1 MNRDMENPAAL
12 RPAQPWPG
20 QPAAHLLDLRLH
32 QRSVEA
38 SANAMVITS
47 ATEPDYPIVYVNP
60 AFERITGYSAAEA
73 LGRNCKFLQGG
84 DSGQEG
90 LEEIRRALRERRAG
104 NAVLRNYRKDGTPF
118 WNHLYI
124 APVTAADGEV
134 SHFVASQYDVTETRN
149 YQEAL
154 RHLATH
160 DTLTGLPNRAL
171 LHDRLQRAMAAAQR
185 HRSQIWVVFLDLD
198 RFKFFN
204 DSLGHKAGDAFLKAV
219 AERLQNV
226 LRQTDTVARL
236 GSDEF
241 VLILCEQPGTRLNFV
256 LLDRIS
262 HAVGQSMLFGQ
273 KEFFLNCSM
282 GVAAYPADG
291 VDADVLI
298 ERADMAM
305 FQAKE
310 HGRNNYQFYTADMN
324 ARVLER
330 LRIDNALRTALER
343 EEFLL
348 HYQPQLDLASGR
360 VVGMEAL
367 LRWRH
372 PDMGLVYPDRFIT
385 VAEETGLI
393 VPIGA
398 WVLRMACAQIRALH
412 DAGFA
417 HMRVAVNLSA
427 RQFGHSELVGTI
439 EQALAEAGVAPCFL
453 EIELTESLIM
463 KDVDQAI
470 CILKALKGLGVT
482 LSIDDFGTGYSSL
495 AYLKRFPIDVLKI
508 DRSFVADITSDPD
521 DAAIVSSIIS
531 LAHNLRLKVI
541 AEGVETREQLDYL
554 RRDGCDQVQGY
565 YFSKP
570 VRYEEMVALMM
581 SGRGL

>member
-1 MNRDMENPAAL
+1 MKTEVHQPGVPLADSSAAT
-12 RPAQPWPG
+12 
-20 QPAAHLLDLRLH
+20 LLELRLH

-38 SANAMVITS
+38 SANAMIITS
-47 ATEPDYPIVYVNP
+47 ATAPEFAIEYVNP
-60 AFERITGYSAAEA
+60 AFERITGFSAAEA
-73 LGRNCKFLQGG
+73 VGHSCKFLQAG
-84 DSGQEG
+84 DDEQEG
-90 LEEIRRALRERRAG
+90 LAEIRSALREQRAA

-124 APVTAADGEV
+124 APVSDVQGTV
-134 SHFVASQYDVTETRN
+134 THFVVSQYDVTETRDA
-149 YQEAL
+149 QEAL

-160 DTLTGLPNRAL
+160 DPLTGLPNRAL
-171 LHDRLQRAMAAAQR
+171 LHDRLQRMMAAAQR
-185 HRSQIWVVFLDLD
+185 HNSQIWVVFLDLD

-204 DSLGHKAGDAFLKAV
+204 DSLGHKAGDAFLKTV
-219 AERLQNV
+219 AERLQQT

-236 GSDEF
+236 GGDEF
-241 VLILCEQPGTRLNFV
+241 ILLLSEQPGTRLNFV
-256 LLDRIS
+256 LLDRIA
-262 HAVGQSMLFGQ
+262 HAVSQGILFDQ

-291 VDADVLI
+291 VDANALI
-298 ERADMAM
+298 ERADLAM

-310 HGRNNYQFYTADMN
+310 RGRGNYQFYTADMN
-324 ARVLER
+324 DRALER

-343 EEFLL
+343 GELLL
-348 HYQPQLDLASGR
+348 HYQPQLDLSSGR

-372 PDMGLVYPDRFIT
+372 PDMGMVLPDRFIA

-393 VPIGA
+393 VPIGD
-398 WVLRMACAQIRALH
+398 WVLRTACRRVRALH
-412 DAGFA
+412 DAGFEQ
-417 HMRVAVNLSA
+417 MRVAVNLSA
-427 RQFGHSELVGTI
+427 RQFGHSELLASI
-439 EQALAEAGVAPCFL
+439 EAALAEAGIAPRFL

-470 CILKALKGLGVT
+470 HILNDLKRLGVT

-495 AYLKRFPIDVLKI
+495 AYLKRFPLDILKI
-508 DRSFVADITSDPD
+508 DRSFVADVSADPD
-521 DAAIVSSIIS
+521 DAAIVASIIS

-541 AEGVETREQLDYL
+541 AEGVETGEQLAYL
-554 RRDGCDQVQGY
+554 RRQGCDQMQGY
-565 YFSKP
+565 YFSRP
-570 VRYEEMVALMM
+570 VEFDAVLALMM

>member
-1 MNRDMENPAAL
+1 MKTEVHQPGVPLADSSAAT
-12 RPAQPWPG
+12 
-20 QPAAHLLDLRLH
+20 LLELRLH

-38 SANAMVITS
+38 SANAMIITS
-47 ATEPDYPIVYVNP
+47 ATAPEFAIEYVNP
-60 AFERITGYSAAEA
+60 AFERITGFSAAEA
-73 LGRNCKFLQGG
+73 VGHSCKFLQAG
-84 DSGQEG
+84 DDEQEG
-90 LEEIRRALRERRAG
+90 LAEIRSALREQRAA

-124 APVTAADGEV
+124 APVSDVQGTV
-134 SHFVASQYDVTETRN
+134 THFVVSQYDVTETRDA
-149 YQEAL
+149 QEAL

-160 DTLTGLPNRAL
+160 DPLTGLPNRAL
-171 LHDRLQRAMAAAQR
+171 LHDRLQRMMAAAQR
-185 HRSQIWVVFLDLD
+185 HNSQIWVVLLDLD

-204 DSLGHKAGDAFLKAV
+204 DSLGHKAGDAFLKIV
-219 AERLQNV
+219 AERLQHV

-236 GSDEF
+236 GGDEF
-241 VLILCEQPGTRLNFV
+241 ILLLSEQPGTRLNFV
-256 LLDRIS
+256 LLDRIA
-262 HAVGQSMLFGQ
+262 HAVGQGILFEQ

-291 VDADVLI
+291 VDANALI
-298 ERADMAM
+298 ERADLAM

-310 HGRNNYQFYTADMN
+310 RGRGNYQFYTADMN
-324 ARVLER
+324 DRALER

-343 EEFLL
+343 GELLL
-348 HYQPQLDLASGR
+348 HYQPQLDLSSGR

-372 PDMGLVYPDRFIT
+372 PDMGMVLPDRFIA

-393 VPIGA
+393 VPIGD
-398 WVLRMACAQIRALH
+398 WVLRTACRRVRALH
-412 DAGFA
+412 DAGFEQ
-417 HMRVAVNLSA
+417 MRVAVNLSA
-427 RQFGHSELVGTI
+427 RQFGHSELLASI
-439 EQALAEAGVAPCFL
+439 EAALAGAGIAPRFL

-470 CILKALKGLGVT
+470 HILNDLKRLGVT

-495 AYLKRFPIDVLKI
+495 AYLKRFPLDILKI
-508 DRSFVADITSDPD
+508 DRSFVADVSADPD
-521 DAAIVSSIIS
+521 DAAIVASIIS

-541 AEGVETREQLDYL
+541 AEGVETGEQLAYL
-554 RRDGCDQVQGY
+554 RRQGCDQMQGY
-565 YFSKP
+565 YFSRP
-570 VRYEEMVALMM
+570 VEFDAVLALMM

>member
-1 MNRDMENPAAL
+1 MKTEAHQPGVPLADSSAAT
-12 RPAQPWPG
+12 
-20 QPAAHLLDLRLH
+20 LLELRLH

-38 SANAMVITS
+38 SANAMIITS
-47 ATEPDYPIVYVNP
+47 ATAPEFAIEYVNP
-60 AFERITGYSAAEA
+60 AFERITGFSAAEA
-73 LGRNCKFLQGG
+73 VGHGCKFLQVG
-84 DSGQEG
+84 DDEQEG
-90 LEEIRRALRERRAG
+90 LAEIRSALRDQRAA

-124 APVTAADGEV
+124 APVSDVQGTV
-134 SHFVASQYDVTETRN
+134 THFVVSQYDVTETRDA
-149 YQEAL
+149 QEAL

-160 DTLTGLPNRAL
+160 DPLTGLPNRTL
-171 LHDRLQRAMAAAQR
+171 LHDRLQRMMAAAQR
-185 HRSQIWVVFLDLD
+185 HNSQIWVVLLDLD

-204 DSLGHKAGDAFLKAV
+204 DSLGHKAGDAFLKIV
-219 AERLQNV
+219 AERLQHV

-236 GSDEF
+236 GGDEF
-241 VLILCEQPGTRLNFV
+241 ILLLSEQPGTRLNFV
-256 LLDRIS
+256 LLDRIA
-262 HAVGQSMLFGQ
+262 HAVGQGIVFEQ

-291 VDADVLI
+291 VDANALI
-298 ERADMAM
+298 ERADLAM

-310 HGRNNYQFYTADMN
+310 RGRGNYQFYTADMN
-324 ARVLER
+324 DRALER

-343 EEFLL
+343 GELLL
-348 HYQPQLDLASGR
+348 HYQPQLDLSSGR

-372 PDMGLVYPDRFIT
+372 PDMGMVLPDRFIA

-393 VPIGA
+393 VPIGD
-398 WVLRMACAQIRALH
+398 WVLRTACRRVRALH
-412 DAGFA
+412 DAGFEQ
-417 HMRVAVNLSA
+417 MRVAVNLSA
-427 RQFGHSELVGTI
+427 RQFGHSELLASI
-439 EQALAEAGVAPCFL
+439 EAALAEAGIAPRFL

-470 CILKALKGLGVT
+470 HILNDLKRLGVT

-495 AYLKRFPIDVLKI
+495 AYLKRFPLDILKI
-508 DRSFVADITSDPD
+508 DRSFVADVSADPD
-521 DAAIVSSIIS
+521 DAAIVASIIS

-541 AEGVETREQLDYL
+541 AEGVETGEQLAYL
-554 RRDGCDQVQGY
+554 RRQGCDQMQGY
-565 YFSKP
+565 YFSRP
-570 VRYEEMVALMM
+570 VEFDAVLALMR

>member
-1 MNRDMENPAAL
+1 
-12 RPAQPWPG
+12 
-20 QPAAHLLDLRLH
+20 
-32 QRSVEA
+32 
-38 SANAMVITS
+38 
-47 ATEPDYPIVYVNP
+47 
-60 AFERITGYSAAEA
+60 
-73 LGRNCKFLQGG
+73 
-84 DSGQEG
+84 
-90 LEEIRRALRERRAG
+90 
-104 NAVLRNYRKDGTPF
+104 
-118 WNHLYI
+118 
-124 APVTAADGEV
+124 
-134 SHFVASQYDVTETRN
+134 
-149 YQEAL
+149 
-154 RHLATH
+154 
-160 DTLTGLPNRAL
+160 
-171 LHDRLQRAMAAAQR
+171 
-185 HRSQIWVVFLDLD
+185 
-198 RFKFFN
+198 
-204 DSLGHKAGDAFLKAV
+204 
-219 AERLQNV
+219 
-226 LRQTDTVARL
+226 
-236 GSDEF
+236 
-241 VLILCEQPGTRLNFV
+241 
-256 LLDRIS
+256 
-262 HAVGQSMLFGQ
+262 
-273 KEFFLNCSM
+273 M

-398 WVLRMACAQIRALH
+398 WVLRTACAQIRALH

-439 EQALAEAGVAPCFL
+439 EQALAEAGVAPRFL

-470 CILKALKGLGVT
+470 CVLKDLKGLGVT

-570 VRYEEMVALMM
+570 VGYVEMVALMM
-581 SGRGL
+581 SGRAL

>member
-1 MNRDMENPAAL
+1 MKAESDQPGVPLADSNAA
-12 RPAQPWPG
+12 R
-20 QPAAHLLDLRLH
+20 LLELRLH

-38 SANAMVITS
+38 SANAMIITS
-47 ATEPDYPIVYVNP
+47 AAAPEFAIEYVNP
-60 AFERITGYSAAEA
+60 AFERITGFSAAEA
-73 LGRNCKFLQGG
+73 IGRSCTFLQAG
-84 DSGQEG
+84 DHEQEG
-90 LEEIRRALRERRAG
+90 LVEIRSALREQRAG

-124 APVTAADGEV
+124 SPVSDAQGTV
-134 SHFVASQYDVTETRN
+134 THFVASQYDVTETRCA
-149 YQEAL
+149 QEAL

-160 DTLTGLPNRAL
+160 DPLTGLPNRTL
-171 LHDRLQRAMAAAQR
+171 LHDRLQRMVAAAQR
-185 HRSQIWVVFLDLD
+185 HRSQVWVVFLGLD

-204 DSLGHKAGDAFLKAV
+204 DSLGHKAGDAFLKTV
-219 AERLQNV
+219 AERLQQV

-241 VLILCEQPGTRLNFV
+241 VLLLGEQPGTRLNFV
-256 LLDRIS
+256 LLDRIA
-262 HAVGQSMLFGQ
+262 HAVGQSMRFGQ
-273 KEFFLNCSM
+273 KEFFLGCSM

-291 VDADVLI
+291 VDADALI
-298 ERADMAM
+298 ERADLAM

-310 HGRNNYQFYTADMN
+310 RGRGNYQFYTADMN
-324 ARVLER
+324 ARALER

-343 EEFLL
+343 EELLL

-372 PDMGLVYPDRFIT
+372 PDMGMVSPDRFIA

-393 VPIGA
+393 VPIGD
-398 WVLRMACAQIRALH
+398 WVLRTACRQVRALH

-417 HMRVAVNLSA
+417 QMRVAVNLSA
-427 RQFGHSELVGTI
+427 RQFGHSELLASI
-439 EQALAEAGVAPCFL
+439 EAALAEAGIAPRFL

-470 CILKALKGLGVT
+470 GILKNLKRLGVT

-495 AYLKRFPIDVLKI
+495 AYLKRFPLDILKI
-508 DRSFVADITSDPD
+508 DRSFVADVNADAD
-521 DAAIVSSIIS
+521 DAAIVASIIS

-541 AEGVETREQLDYL
+541 AEGVETGEQLAYL
-554 RRDGCDQVQGY
+554 RRLGCDQMQGY
-565 YFSKP
+565 YFSRP
-570 VRYEEMVALMM
+570 VAFDAVLALMM
-581 SGRGL
+581 AGRGL

>member
-1 MNRDMENPAAL
+1 MSSRGLDRIARREDA
-12 RPAQPWPG
+12 PG
-20 QPAAHLLDLRLH
+20 HAIALRLH

-47 ATEPDYPIVYVNP
+47 ACGPDYPIAYVNP

-73 LGRNCKFLQGG
+73 IGRNCKFLQGG
-84 DSGQEG
+84 DHAQEG
-90 LEEIRRALRERRAG
+90 LNEIRSALREQRPG

-124 APVTAADGEV
+124 APVADDNGTV
-134 SHFVASQYDVTETRN
+134 THFVASQYDVTETRN

-160 DTLTGLPNRAL
+160 DSLTGLPNRAL
-171 LHDRLQRAMAAAQR
+171 LLDRLQQAMASAQR
-185 HRSQIWVVFLDLD
+185 HGSQVWVVFLDLD
-198 RFKFFN
+198 RFKLFN
-204 DSLGHKAGDAFLKAV
+204 ESLGHKAGDTFLKHI
-219 AERLQNV
+219 AERLEGV

-241 VLILCEQPGTRLNFV
+241 VLLLCEQPGTRLNFV

-262 HAVGQSMLFGQ
+262 HAINQGMQFGQ
-273 KEFFLNCSM
+273 KDYFLTCSM
-282 GVAAYPADG
+282 GVAAFPADG
-291 VDADVLI
+291 ADADHLI

-310 HGRNNYQFYTADMN
+310 RGRNNYQFYTADMN

-330 LRIDNALRTALER
+330 LRIDVALRTALER
-343 EEFLL
+343 GEFLL
-348 HYQPQLDLASGR
+348 HYQPQLDIGSGK

-367 LRWRH
+367 IRWRH
-372 PDMGLVYPDRFIT
+372 PDMGMVYPDRFIT

-398 WVLRMACAQIRALH
+398 WVLQSACRQIRALH
-412 DAGFA
+412 EAGFPG
-417 HMRVAVNLSA
+417 MRVAVNLSA
-427 RQFGHSELVGTI
+427 RQFGRSDLVETI
-439 EQALAEAGVAPCFL
+439 EAALAAAGVAPHFL

-470 CILKALKGLGVT
+470 GVLQDLKRLGVT

-495 AYLKRFPIDVLKI
+495 AYLKRFPIDILKI
-508 DRSFVADITSDPD
+508 DRSFVSDITSDPD
-521 DAAIVSSIIS
+521 DAAIVASIIS
-531 LAHNLRLKVI
+531 LAHNLRLQVI
-541 AEGVETREQLDYL
+541 AEGVETPEQLKYL
-554 RRDGCDQVQGY
+554 RSEGCDQMQGY

-570 VRYEEMVALMM
+570 VPYESFLELMM
-581 SGRGL
+581 SGRQL

>member
-1 MNRDMENPAAL
+1 MKLEADQPGVPLADSNAA
-12 RPAQPWPG
+12 R
-20 QPAAHLLDLRLH
+20 LLELRLH

-38 SANAMVITS
+38 SPNAMIITS
-47 ATEPDYPIVYVNP
+47 AAAPEFAIEYVNP
-60 AFERITGYSAAEA
+60 AFERITGFSAAEA
-73 LGRNCKFLQGG
+73 IGRSCTFLQAG
-84 DSGQEG
+84 DHEQEG
-90 LEEIRRALRERRAG
+90 LVEIRSALREQRAG

-124 APVTAADGEV
+124 TPASDAQGTVT
-134 SHFVASQYDVTETRN
+134 HFVASQYDVTETRCA
-149 YQEAL
+149 QEAL

-160 DTLTGLPNRAL
+160 DPLTGLPNRTL
-171 LHDRLQRAMAAAQR
+171 LHDRLQRMVAAAQR
-185 HRSQIWVVFLDLD
+185 HQSQVWVVFLGLD

-204 DSLGHKAGDAFLKAV
+204 DSLGHKAGDAFLKTV
-219 AERLQNV
+219 AERLQQV

-241 VLILCEQPGTRLNFV
+241 VLLLGEQPGTRLNFV
-256 LLDRIS
+256 LLDRIA
-262 HAVGQSMLFGQ
+262 HAIGQSIAFGQ
-273 KEFFLNCSM
+273 KEFFLGCSM

-291 VDADVLI
+291 VDADALI
-298 ERADMAM
+298 ERADLAM

-310 HGRNNYQFYTADMN
+310 RGRGNYQFYTADMTSR
-324 ARVLER
+324 ALER

-343 EEFLL
+343 EELLL

-372 PDMGLVYPDRFIT
+372 PDMGMVSPDRFIA

-393 VPIGA
+393 VPIGD
-398 WVLRMACAQIRALH
+398 WVLRTACRQVRALH

-417 HMRVAVNLSA
+417 QMRVAVNLSA
-427 RQFGHSELVGTI
+427 RQFGHSELLASI
-439 EQALAEAGVAPCFL
+439 EAALAEAGIAPYFL

-470 CILKALKGLGVT
+470 GILKDLKRLGVT

-495 AYLKRFPIDVLKI
+495 AYLKRFPLDILKI
-508 DRSFVADITSDPD
+508 DRSFVADVNADPD
-521 DAAIVSSIIS
+521 DAAIVASIIS

-554 RRDGCDQVQGY
+554 RQLGCDQMQGY
-565 YFSKP
+565 YFSRP
-570 VRYEEMVALMM
+570 VAFDAVLALMM
-581 SGRGL
+581 AGRGL

>member
-1 MNRDMENPAAL
+1 MKAEAHQPGVPLADSSAAT
-12 RPAQPWPG
+12 
-20 QPAAHLLDLRLH
+20 LLELRLH

-38 SANAMVITS
+38 SANAMIITS
-47 ATEPDYPIVYVNP
+47 ATAPEFAIEYVNP
-60 AFERITGYSAAEA
+60 AFERITGFSAAEA
-73 LGRNCKFLQGG
+73 VGRSCKFLQAG
-84 DSGQEG
+84 DDEQEG
-90 LEEIRRALRERRAG
+90 LAEIRSALREQRAA

-124 APVTAADGEV
+124 APVSDVQGTV
-134 SHFVASQYDVTETRN
+134 THFVVSQYDVTETRDA
-149 YQEAL
+149 QEAL

-160 DTLTGLPNRAL
+160 DALTGLPNRTL
-171 LHDRLQRAMAAAQR
+171 LHDRLQRMMAAAQR
-185 HRSQIWVVFLDLD
+185 HSSHIWVVFLDLD

-204 DSLGHKAGDAFLKAV
+204 DSLGHKAGDAFLKIV
-219 AERLQNV
+219 AERLQHV

-236 GSDEF
+236 GGDEF
-241 VLILCEQPGTRLNFV
+241 ILLLSEQPGTRLNFV
-256 LLDRIS
+256 LLDRIA
-262 HAVGQSMLFGQ
+262 HAVGQGILFEQ

-291 VDADVLI
+291 VDANTLI
-298 ERADMAM
+298 ERADLAM

-310 HGRNNYQFYTADMN
+310 RGRGNYQFYTADMN
-324 ARVLER
+324 DRALER

-343 EEFLL
+343 GELLL
-348 HYQPQLDLASGR
+348 HYQPQLDLSSGR

-372 PDMGLVYPDRFIT
+372 PDMGMVLPDRFIA

-393 VPIGA
+393 VPIGD
-398 WVLRMACAQIRALH
+398 WVLRTACRRVRALH
-412 DAGFA
+412 DAGFEQ
-417 HMRVAVNLSA
+417 MRVAVNLSA
-427 RQFGHSELVGTI
+427 RQFGHSELLASI
-439 EQALAEAGVAPCFL
+439 EAALAEAGIAPRFL

-470 CILKALKGLGVT
+470 HILNDLKRLGVT

-495 AYLKRFPIDVLKI
+495 AYLKRFPLDILKI
-508 DRSFVADITSDPD
+508 DRSFVADVSDDPD
-521 DAAIVSSIIS
+521 DAAIVASIIS

-541 AEGVETREQLDYL
+541 AEGVETGEQLAYL
-554 RRDGCDQVQGY
+554 RRQGCDQMQGY
-565 YFSKP
+565 YFSRP
-570 VRYEEMVALMM
+570 VEFDAVLALMA

>member
-1 MNRDMENPAAL
+1 MSSRGLQGIA
-12 RPAQPWPG
+12 RPDAPPEH
-20 QPAAHLLDLRLH
+20 AISLRLH

-47 ATEPDYPIVYVNP
+47 ACGPDYPIAYVNP

-84 DSGQEG
+84 DHAQEG
-90 LEEIRRALRERRAG
+90 LNEIRSALREQRPG

-124 APVTAADGEV
+124 APVADADGTV
-134 SHFVASQYDVTETRN
+134 THFVASQYDVTETRN

-160 DTLTGLPNRAL
+160 DGLTGLPNRAL
-171 LHDRLQRAMAAAQR
+171 LLDRLRQAMAAAQR
-185 HRSQIWVVFLDLD
+185 HGSQVWVVFLDLD

-204 DSLGHKAGDAFLKAV
+204 ESLGHKAGDTFLRHIAG
-219 AERLQNV
+219 RLEGV

-241 VLILCEQPGTRLNFV
+241 VLVLCEQPGTRLNFV
-256 LLDRIS
+256 LLDRIF
-262 HAVGQSMLFGQ
+262 HAINQGMQFGQ
-273 KEFFLNCSM
+273 KDYFLTCSM
-282 GVAAYPADG
+282 GVAAFPADG
-291 VDADVLI
+291 VDPDHLI

-310 HGRNNYQFYTADMN
+310 RGRNNYQFYTADMN

-330 LRIDNALRTALER
+330 LRIDVALRTALER
-343 EEFLL
+343 GEFLL
-348 HYQPQLDLASGR
+348 HYQPQLDIDSGQ

-367 LRWRH
+367 IRWQH
-372 PDMGLVYPDRFIT
+372 PDMGMVYPDRFIT
-385 VAEETGLI
+385 IAEETGLI

-398 WVLRMACAQIRALH
+398 WVLQTACAQIRALH
-412 DAGFA
+412 EAGFPA
-417 HMRVAVNLSA
+417 MRVAVNLSA
-427 RQFGHSELVGTI
+427 RQFGRSDLVDTI
-439 EQALAEAGVAPCFL
+439 EAALASAGVAPHFL

-470 CILKALKGLGVT
+470 GILQDLKRLGVT

-495 AYLKRFPIDVLKI
+495 AYLKRFPIDILKI
-508 DRSFVADITSDPD
+508 DRSFVSDITSDPD
-521 DAAIVSSIIS
+521 DAAIVASIIS
-531 LAHNLRLKVI
+531 LAHNLRLQVI
-541 AEGVETREQLDYL
+541 AEGVETREQLKYL
-554 RRDGCDQVQGY
+554 RGEGCDQMQGY

-570 VRYEEMVALMM
+570 VPYESFLELMI
-581 SGRGL
+581 SGRQL